1 MDFDSLK
8 DKAEDLVKEHGD
20 KIEDGI
26 DKAGELAEKKF
37 GHEEQIEAGVDK
49 LKGLIPGGE

>member
-1 MDFDSLK
+1 MDFESMK